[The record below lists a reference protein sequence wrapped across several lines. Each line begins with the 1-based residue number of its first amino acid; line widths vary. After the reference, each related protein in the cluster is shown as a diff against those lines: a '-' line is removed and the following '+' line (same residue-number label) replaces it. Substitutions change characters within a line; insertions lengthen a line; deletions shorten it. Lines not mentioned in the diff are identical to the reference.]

1 MAGWREAP
9 AGHFVSDPARY
20 VGIPRNPFISASLPA
35 VDVGVV
41 ACCVRRITL
50 RVIRPTRGGKG
61 RTFSAAPG
69 CSAPQKYFNQA
80 ISRRRALKPANQ
92 FTAGYSA
99 TASRML
105 HSHSAGTEEKP
116 K

>member
-50 RVIRPTRGGKG
+50 RSIRPTRGGEG
-61 RTFSAAPG
+61 PDVSSG
-69 CSAPQKYFNQA
+69 SWML
-80 ISRRRALKPANQ
+80 RA
-92 FTAGYSA
+92 S
-99 TASRML
+99 
-105 HSHSAGTEEKP
+105 EV
-116 K
+116 